1 MPALRASYN
10 VLNVLQIA
18 CSYYVILS
26 SLCVC
31 ACVVT
36 SSRPADDTD
45 YDEHLTD
52 DAGNDV
58 INDVSAGRLMTCIG
72 LNEMPHTVP
81 PGERAR

>member
-1 MPALRASYN
+1 M
-10 VLNVLQIA
+10 
-18 CSYYVILS
+18 
-26 SLCVC
+26 C

-36 SSRPADDTD
+36 SSRAADDTD

-81 PGERAR
+81 PGERARWSFLLTFSLSVRLYVDPLVRFMDGEQ